1 MLQRVLEVR
10 GIERREWNVLTELGR
25 NRRPVIGKGDVSVSR
40 SGAADVITPNPA
52 AERKVPVPGGVLA
65 RLPGNGVWAVAD
77 DHLVGHL
84 IVLRGVVV
92 VIHRDPEDLAGS
104 RHRLAVESLSY
115 PTRPVDSG

>member
-10 GIERREWNVLTELGR
+10 GIERGEGQALTSGR
-25 NRRPVIGKGDVSVSR
+25 HTEKPVIGRGDVSVSR

-92 VIHRDPEDLAGS
+92 VIHRDSEDLAGS
-104 RHRLAVESLSY
+104 RHRLAVESLS
-115 PTRPVDSG
+115 